1 VGAYL
6 QGGGIVGV
14 WLILFFGIFGY
25 LAKKLDFSF
34 VTFLIGFVVGPQ
46 FELSMRQAIA
56 ITPSFDDFL
65 NHPIAIVFILVTII
79 AVWKIGTK
87 KKKIN

>member
-1 VGAYL
+1 ML
-6 QGGGIVGV
+6 IFGV
-14 WLILFFGIFGY
+14 LGY

-56 ITPSFDDFL
+56 ITTTYSEL
-65 NHPIAIVFILVTII
+65 LHHPIAIIFVLITFITIWRI
-79 AVWKIGTK
+79 AVSKGK
-87 KKKIN
+87 MKKI

>member
-1 VGAYL
+1 M
-6 QGGGIVGV
+6 
-14 WLILFFGIFGY
+14 LIFGILGY

-56 ITPSFDDFL
+56 ITTTYSEL
-65 NHPIAIVFILVTII
+65 LHHPIAIIFVLITFITIWRI
-79 AVWKIGTK
+79 AVSKGK
-87 KKKIN
+87 MKKI